1 MSGAGGAAP
10 VTLITGASGM
20 IGGELAAQLAAR
32 GRRVRCLLRPASAG
46 AGLDALP
53 VEVVRADLEDPAA
66 VAAAVAGASHVYH
79 LAGHLHAGAPFSG
92 GEDYAPYRAANVDL
106 TARLLQASA
115 RAGVERF
122 LFASTTAVYGPAAAL
137 PVAEESPTE
146 PFSAYGRSKLEAEG
160 LVRAYT
166 GRGRAFTIV
175 RPSATYGAGDRH
187 FLPAALALA
196 RLRRIPLVDG
206 GRHLVDFGHVSDV
219 ARLML
224 LAGESP
230 AARGKTYNAASG
242 QAQPLRDLFSEYASL
257 TGEPAP
263 AIIPL
268 PAALCR
274 ALGPLLQ
281 AAVRLVA
288 PAMSALVT
296 REGLAYLARDVSYD
310 MTRAQ
315 EELGFRP
322 RVDFRTGLALALQAA
337 GGPAALSRP
346 AAARQNR

>member
-1 MSGAGGAAP
+1 MSGARSQAP
-10 VTLITGASGM
+10 VALVTGASGM
-20 IGGELAAQLAAR
+20 IGGELAAQLAAG

-46 AGLDALP
+46 DRLAALP
-53 VEVVRADLEDPAA
+53 VEVVRADLDDPDAL
-66 VAAAVAGASHVYH
+66 AAAVAGVSRVYH
-79 LAGHLHAGAPFSG
+79 LAGYLHAGAPFSG

-106 TARLLQASA
+106 TDRLLAASA

-122 LFASTTAVYGPAAAL
+122 LFASTTGVYGAAAAA
-137 PVAEESPTE
+137 PIAEDDPTE

-160 LVRAYT
+160 LVRAWAR
-166 GRGRAFTIV
+166 RGLDVTIV

-196 RLRRIPLVDG
+196 RMRRIPLVDG

-242 QAQPLRDLFSEYASL
+242 HPQPLRDLFSEYASL
-257 TGEPAP
+257 TGKPAP
-263 AIIPL
+263 VIVPV
-268 PAALCR
+268 PAGLCR

-281 AAVRLVA
+281 AAVRVCA
-288 PAMSALVT
+288 PALRHLVT
-296 REGLAYLARDVSYD
+296 RDGLAYLARDVSYD
-310 MTRAQ
+310 MTRAADD
-315 EELGFRP
+315 LGFRP
-322 RVDFRTGLALALQAA
+322 RVDFRTGLALTL
-337 GGPAALSRP
+337 PAAR
-346 AAARQNR
+346 A

>member
-10 VTLITGASGM
+10 VALVTGASGM

-92 GEDYAPYRAANVDL
+92 AEDYAPYRAANVDL

-122 LFASTTAVYGPAAAL
+122 LFASTTAVYGAAAAS

-146 PFSAYGRSKLEAEG
+146 PFSAYGRSKLEAEK
-160 LVRAYT
+160 LVRAYS
-166 GRGRAFTIV
+166 GGGRAFTIV

-242 QAQPLRDLFSEYASL
+242 QPQPLRDLFSEYAAL
-257 TGEPAP
+257 TGKPAP
-263 AIIPL
+263 VIVPL

-281 AAVRLVA
+281 AAVRLAA
-288 PAMSALVT
+288 PAMSAMVT
-296 REGLAYLARDVSYD
+296 PDGLAYLARDVSYD

-337 GGPAALSRP
+337 GGPAAVSQP